1 MKGKRWIVLVALC
14 GSIYPSLVFA
24 VASFNR
30 NLAAAQ
36 EANAQAESQRF
47 RDNKD
52 GTLTD
57 TKTGLVWLKNAN
69 CLVFFQGD
77 TRGMNSRPWSEA
89 MRASAKLNNGFCGL
103 SDQSRAGDWRL
114 PNRDELL
121 SLVQHNQANSGAQN
135 GIRIRTQLNQS
146 FDGIQ
151 AFYYW
156 TSTVGDLY
164 PDFSFYVS
172 LAYGIDSHAFQMNTF
187 NVLPVRSR
195 RR

>member
-1 MKGKRWIVLVALC
+1 MRGKQWIVLATLC
-14 GSIYPSLVFA
+14 VHLCLFVGFA
-24 VASFNR
+24 SADDPRKTEN
-30 NLAAAQ
+30 
-36 EANAQAESQRF
+36 QRF

-57 TKTGLVWLKNAN
+57 TRTGLVWLKNAN
-69 CLVFFQGD
+69 CSIFFEGD
-77 TRGMNSRPWSEA
+77 TRGMNSRPWQEA
-89 MRASAKLNNGFCGL
+89 MAASAKLHNGFCGL
-103 SDQSRAGDWRL
+103 SDQSRPGDWRL

-121 SLVQHNQANSGAQN
+121 GLIEYYQQDVRTQSG
-135 GIRIRTQLNQS
+135 IRTQLNQA

-172 LAYGIDSHAFQMNTF
+172 LAYGIDSHAFKMNTF
-187 NVLPVRSR
+187 NVLPIRHNR